1 MVNIET
7 CGPRGQLHS
16 VCFEPLSLAKSQE
29 SQSFEN
35 LAVSEKKKTYA
46 AMVLLQHNLLDIS
59 STNPGK
65 SRVVLQLIDTC
76 RRFALLALTLG
87 RVQCLFSGGGSTR
100 ACNCSRP
107 FTSSR
112 VRQMIA
118 QTVKWPLRVPSVARI
133 HPASNRR
140 IYKIYQDYTS
150 LYQVKSGGGMGASCW
165 NKLPLLIFVLFSSS
179 SD

>member
-1 MVNIET
+1 MKHVDPEANCIL
-7 CGPRGQLHS
+7 CA
-16 VCFEPLSLAKSQE
+16 LSLAKSQE

-35 LAVSEKKKTYA
+35 LAVSEKKKTHA
-46 AMVLLQHNLLDIS
+46 AMVLLKHNLLDIS

-65 SRVVLQLIDTC
+65 SRVVLQLIGTC

-87 RVQCLFSGGGSTR
+87 RVQCLFSGGGTR

-118 QTVKWPLRVPSVARI
+118 QTVKWPLRVPSVAHL

>member
-1 MVNIET
+1 
-7 CGPRGQLHS
+7 
-16 VCFEPLSLAKSQE
+16 
-29 SQSFEN
+29 
-35 LAVSEKKKTYA
+35 
-46 AMVLLQHNLLDIS
+46 MVLLKHNLLDIS

-65 SRVVLQLIDTC
+65 SRVVLQLIGTC

-87 RVQCLFSGGGSTR
+87 RVQCLFSGGGTS

-118 QTVKWPLRVPSVARI
+118 QTVKWPLRVPSVAHL

-179 SD
+179 SDWPLTTASSLVLSLMSWKTSKPSKLCLVTRS